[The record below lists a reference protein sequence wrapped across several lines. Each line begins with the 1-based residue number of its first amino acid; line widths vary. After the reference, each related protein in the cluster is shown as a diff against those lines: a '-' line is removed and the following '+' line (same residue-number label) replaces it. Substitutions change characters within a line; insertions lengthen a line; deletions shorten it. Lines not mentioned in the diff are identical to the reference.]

1 MSLWKL
7 LGVNKEERGG
17 NPDLGL
23 LFEHIERIL
32 AGAPTDEIKLVTGYA
47 GLLGKVA
54 YADTEVTP
62 EEADRVRRV
71 LGAELGLG
79 LGRVERI
86 AELLEQERA
95 RLFTIEDYIYSRL
108 VNEVADRMQKLAL
121 LRAMFAI
128 AAADGTV
135 RDREEQVIRVASKGL
150 LLSHRDFIDAR
161 KHDVGAVFVDVG
173 EARDLADG
181 SAM

>member
-7 LGVNKEERGG
+7 LGMSKQERGG
-17 NPDLGL
+17 DPELGL

-32 AGAPTDEIKLVTGYA
+32 ADGSAAEIKLVTGFA

-54 YADTEVTP
+54 YADIEVTA
-62 EEADRVRRV
+62 EESDRIRDV

-79 LGRVERI
+79 PGPVARI

-95 RLFTIEDYIYSRL
+95 RLFTIEDYIYTRL
-108 VNEVADRMQKLAL
+108 VNEVADREQKLAL

-128 AAADGTV
+128 AAADGSV
-135 RDREEQVIRVASKGL
+135 RDREEQVIRIATKGL

-161 KHDVGAVFVDVG
+161 QQFRDHLAVLRKED
-173 EARDLADG
+173 RR
-181 SAM
+181 

>member
-1 MSLWKL
+1 MSIWKL
-7 LGVNKEERGG
+7 FGLSKQEHGDDPE
-17 NPDLGL
+17 LGL
-23 LFEHIERIL
+23 LFDHIERIL
-32 AGAPTDEIKLVTGYA
+32 AQAPIDEIKLVTGYA

-62 EEADRVRRV
+62 EEANRIRRV

-95 RLFTIEDYIYSRL
+95 RLFTIEDYLYVRL
-108 VNEVADRMQKLAL
+108 VNEVADRTQKLAL

-128 AAADGTV
+128 AAADGSV
-135 RDREEQVIRVASKGL
+135 RDREEQVIRVAAKGL
-150 LLSHRDFIDAR
+150 LLSHQDFIAAR
-161 KHDVGAVFVDVG
+161 RQFRDQLAVLQ
-173 EARDLADG
+173 EQ
-181 SAM
+181 